1 VDALSQVDRKV
12 LEKLAGMEERFCELE
27 ASLSDPDVVA
37 DRQRYTAVLR
47 EHGGMSKRV
56 ELYRNI
62 RRLMDERDEA
72 QAMTGDADAELAEL
86 AREDVERIA
95 AEIEARL
102 GELRDLFA
110 SADEHSNRNVIM
122 EIRAGTGGDEAC
134 LFAADLFR
142 MYSHYADKKGWKIDI
157 IDSQPTELGGF
168 REITFEVNG
177 AGAYHHLRFESG
189 AHRVQR
195 VPKTETQGRL
205 HTSAC
210 TVAVL
215 PEAQEVDVQIDPAD
229 LQIDTFRASGPGG
242 QKVNKT
248 SSAVRMTH
256 VPTGVVVSIQDEK
269 SQHKNRAKALKVLR
283 SRLYEMK
290 LREQRDTRSAQRKN
304 QIGTGD
310 RSEKIRTYNFPQN
323 RVTDH
328 RITFTTHNL
337 DRLMMGEM
345 DDHIAALLEHARE
358 AQLQELLE
366 T

>member
-1 VDALSQVDRKV
+1 MDALSDVDRKV
-12 LEKLAGMEERFCELE
+12 LEKLGGLEERFCELE
-27 ASLSDPDVVA
+27 AALSDPGVAA
-37 DRQRYTAVLR
+37 DRPRYTAVLR
-47 EHGGMSKRV
+47 EHGALSRRID
-56 ELYRNI
+56 LYRRI
-62 RRLMDERDEA
+62 RRLMGERDDA
-72 QAMTGDADAELAEL
+72 LAMTDDADGELADL

-95 AEIEARL
+95 AEIATLL
-102 GELRDLFA
+102 GELRDMFA
-110 SADEHSNRNVIM
+110 SAHEQSSRNVIM

-142 MYSHYADKKGWKIDI
+142 MYTHYADRKGWRIDI

-177 AGAYHHLRFESG
+177 PDAYHHLRFESG

-195 VPKTETQGRL
+195 VPKTEAQGRL

-215 PEAQEVDVQIDPAD
+215 PEAQEVDVQINPDD
-229 LQIDTFRASGPGG
+229 LQVDTFRASGPGG

-256 VPTGVVVSIQDEK
+256 IPTGLVVSIQDEK

-290 LREQRDTRSAQRKN
+290 LREQRQARSAQRKN

-337 DRLMMGEM
+337 DRLMMG
-345 DDHIAALLEHARE
+345 DLDGHITALLEHARE
-358 AQLQELLE
+358 QQLQELLE
-366 T
+366 A

>member
-1 VDALSQVDRKV
+1 MDALSEVDRKV
-12 LEKLAGMEERFCELE
+12 LEKLGSLEERFCELE
-27 ASLSDPDVVA
+27 ASLSDPEVVA
-37 DRQRYTAVLR
+37 DRSRYTTILR
-47 EHGGMSKRV
+47 EHGGMSRRM
-56 ELYRNI
+56 ELYRKI
-62 RRLMDERDEA
+62 RDLMGERDDALGMAE
-72 QAMTGDADAELAEL
+72 DADEELAEL
-86 AREDVERIA
+86 AREDVERLD
-95 AEIEARL
+95 AEIHTGL
-102 GELRDLFA
+102 GTLRDMFA

-142 MYSHYADKKGWKIDI
+142 MYSYYADKRGWKVDI
-157 IDSQPTELGGF
+157 LDAQPTELGGF
-168 REITFEVNG
+168 REVTFEVNG
-177 AGAYHHLRFESG
+177 TDAYHHLRFESG

-215 PEAQEVDVQIDPAD
+215 PEAQEVDVEIDPGD

-256 VPTGVVVSIQDEK
+256 IPTGVVVSIQDEK

-290 LREQRDTRSAQRKN
+290 IRSQREARSAQRRD
-304 QIGTGD
+304 QIGSGD

-328 RITFTTHNL
+328 RINFTTHNL
-337 DRLMMGEM
+337 DRYLTGEL
-345 DDHIAALLEHARE
+345 DDHIAALLERARE
-358 AQLQELLE
+358 DRLAQMLE
-366 T
+366 P